1 MLINSFDPRDIFKS
15 NSSLKKDR
23 YAPNA
28 DKKFFTA
35 YCRVKC
41 SSVCLTV
48 LFNLKLRRLA
58 DQFLVGAS
66 ILFLFRNL
74 YQRVPRGG
82 IQFFKVEASQYEK
95 SGEERKM
102 KERIATINQPYV
114 TRIKKGYSILEFTRA
129 SIPLAYADYSTKPYF
144 DNETD
149 YHR

>member
-1 MLINSFDPRDIFKS
+1 MILEI
-15 NSSLKKDR
+15 SLKAILLKKKKDT
-23 YAPNA
+23 YTPNA
-28 DKKFFTA
+28 NDKFFTA
-35 YCRVKC
+35 CCCVKC
-41 SSVCLTV
+41 SSDCLTV

-58 DQFLVGAS
+58 DQFLVDAL
-66 ILFLFRNL
+66 IFFLFRNL

-114 TRIKKGYSILEFTRA
+114 ARIRKGYSILEFTRA
-129 SIPLAYADYSTKPYF
+129 SIPLAYADYSTKPYS